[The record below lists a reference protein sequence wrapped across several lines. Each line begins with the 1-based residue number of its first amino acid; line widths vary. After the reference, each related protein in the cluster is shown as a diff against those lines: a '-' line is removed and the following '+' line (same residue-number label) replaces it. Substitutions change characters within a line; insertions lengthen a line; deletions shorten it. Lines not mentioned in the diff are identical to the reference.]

1 MPKVYNIVEINYYL
15 LNRVIGIQNNSS
27 VNYNRIQKFEKGE
40 MLKFNIGSTTVN
52 GELSE
57 VKADKNKAKVLLQE
71 PVCATVGEK
80 IAISRLFQTSW
91 RLIGWGKMIK
101 GTEITLI

>member
-1 MPKVYNIVEINYYL
+1 
-15 LNRVIGIQNNSS
+15 
-27 VNYNRIQKFEKGE
+27 
-40 MLKFNIGSTTVN
+40 
-52 GELSE
+52 

-101 GTEITLI
+101 GTEITII